1 MISMMITQPNG
12 RQVSSIVSMKD
23 INRFCITIKVI
34 KKIIENRDFNLTL
47 KITII
52 IIITNCK
59 KVKQNKKGPPC
70 QKWSNHKI

>member
-34 KKIIENRDFNLTL
+34 KKNYRKQRLQFNT
-47 KITII
+47 K
-52 IIITNCK
+52 NNNNNNN
-59 KVKQNKKGPPC
+59 NKLQEGKT
-70 QKWSNHKI
+70 K